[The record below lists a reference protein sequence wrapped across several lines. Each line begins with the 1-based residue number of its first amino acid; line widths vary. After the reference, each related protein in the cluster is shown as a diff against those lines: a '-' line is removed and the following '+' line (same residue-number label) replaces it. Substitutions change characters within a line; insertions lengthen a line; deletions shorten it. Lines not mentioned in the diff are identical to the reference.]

1 MFRSMK
7 GIALALIAPLVLVGC
22 AFSPGKFVSSLTIL
36 ADRSFTFSYQGE
48 VIAVDLAAAMAKGM
62 GDAFKDSGKD
72 SSQDSDDDKT
82 EGTSTAALFRAASWQ
97 DDCAAEL
104 NQSDCAVDTPP
115 ENGTDSGGMADDTT
129 AAKQTE
135 KDAKFKA
142 IAEALTKEAGYRK
155 VEYKGGGV
163 FLIDYRISGKLT
175 HAFLW
180 PFNVDAEVIFPF
192 VVIELR
198 GRDQVRIK
206 APAFGDN
213 DSPMKGKGG
222 GDKAKLDG
230 VFTLI
235 TDGEIVS
242 QNNEDG
248 ARAVGGRKTVTWK
261 ATPLSKDAPMAVV
274 RVAPLP

>member
-1 MFRSMK
+1 MFDRFK

-48 VIAVDLAAAMAKGM
+48 VIAVDIAGEMAKGM
-62 GDAFKDSGKD
+62 GDAFK
-72 SSQDSDDDKT
+72 SDDKDKK
-82 EGTSTAALFRAASWQ
+82 EISTTALLRAASWQ
-97 DDCAAEL
+97 DEDAAGNETEGGMTDDSATDAAE
-104 NQSDCAVDTPP
+104 
-115 ENGTDSGGMADDTT
+115 
-129 AAKQTE
+129 KQAE

-155 VEYKGGGV
+155 VEYRGEGV
-163 FLIDYRISGKLT
+163 FLIDYQISGKLT

-192 VVIELR
+192 VVVEMR
-198 GRDQVRIK
+198 GRDQVRLK

-213 DSPMKGKGG
+213 DSPAKGKGG
-222 GDKAKLDG
+222 DSKAKLDG
-230 VFTLI
+230 MFTLV

-248 ARAVGGRKTVTWK
+248 AKTEGVRKTVTWK

-274 RVAPLP
+274 KVAPLP